1 MFYLSLFSIVSSF
14 PDSDTSETFHWI
26 VCWKWY
32 GVHIPAGKV
41 IAIINGVGEGGGDV
55 SITQGQMWTWRRKKE
70 GAFKNCKTVERSRDA
85 DKVSE
90 L

>member
-1 MFYLSLFSIVSSF
+1 MIFFQEMGKDKMKAHYQYAGRVKKV
-14 PDSDTSETFHWI
+14 FHWI

-41 IAIINGVGEGGGDV
+41 IAIINGVGDGGGDV
-55 SITQGQMWTWRRKKE
+55 SITQGQMWTWPKKKKR
-70 GAFKNCKTVERSRDA
+70 GSLQIVE
-85 DKVSE
+85 